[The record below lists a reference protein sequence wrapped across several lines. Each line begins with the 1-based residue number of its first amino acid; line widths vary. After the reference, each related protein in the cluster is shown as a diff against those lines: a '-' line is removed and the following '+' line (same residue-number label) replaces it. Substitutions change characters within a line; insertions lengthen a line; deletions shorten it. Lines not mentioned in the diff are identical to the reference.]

1 MLAGQHHVPGIESP
15 LMVVL
20 WRVAAGVFLPLIPT
34 MAVFG
39 NALVIM
45 SVFRER
51 SLQTVTNMLIVSLA
65 VSDFMVA
72 IGVMSFGVY
81 YEWNSFKWGLGAF
94 FCHVYQALDVA
105 CSTASIL
112 NLLAISLDRYI
123 AIGHPISYA
132 QYGARGGRAM
142 ISITIVWGVSI
153 AVALPLLLGVNPM
166 ENDQCELANPYFNM
180 ISSIFSFFIPCIAMI
195 ILYTI
200 IFRRLRQRERARSLR
215 QAQRSETDKISSA
228 LLGGAQ
234 IARQMGKHFK
244 NRTDQILLEISFQ
257 KEKGDNLKKWYVLQT
272 SSFPTMSESSD
283 DGSTISP
290 MINSFNNFL
299 PKKTTYPSTSI
310 PAIPECGSM
319 PNLTIIEK
327 PEEEKDIELSIMDL
341 RDTVE
346 MLDDKYSSAMI
357 TRSFGEELEEILP
370 FIDGSTSVKHSRE
383 QLHTT
388 RSNTSTTRLLDVKP
402 ELRSIS
408 VPSIQDEKKLGQKP
422 SETPFAHQNG
432 TNKQKLLPNPGIL
445 MKSKSTTL
453 LKTNG
458 YMDTDSLNNNRSSH
472 KKSLADLLAND
483 EFSFSDS
490 MRVYKNRL
498 FKSLSRATS
507 GWNKPRPSRHMVKK
521 ATKQMRREHK
531 ATVTL
536 AVVLAVFLFCWLPFF
551 ILHLSNSIC
560 LILDPNSDCVGFL
573 PLYLATWLGYLNS
586 SLNPLIYTVFDQ
598 RFRNAFRNILS
609 CGIFKKR

>member
-65 VSDFMVA
+65 VSDFMTT
-72 IGVMSFGVY
+72 VY
-81 YEWNSFKWGLGAF
+81 S
-94 FCHVYQALDVA
+94 
-105 CSTASIL
+105 S
-112 NLLAISLDRYI
+112 RYI

-142 ISITIVWGVSI
+142 ISITIVWGVSV

-215 QAQRSETDKISSA
+215 QAQKSETDKISSA

-257 KEKGDNLKKWYVLQT
+257 T

-290 MINSFNNFL
+290 MINSSNQYL

-319 PNLTIIEK
+319 PNLTILEK
-327 PEEEKDIELSIMDL
+327 PEEEREQKEISIMDL
-341 RDTVE
+341 RETVE
-346 MLDDKYSSAMI
+346 MLDDKYSSAVM
-357 TRSFGEELEEILP
+357 TSFQTSRSFGEELEEILP

-408 VPSIQDEKKLGQKP
+408 VPSMQDEKKMSQRDGRIA
-422 SETPFAHQNG
+422 ETPFCQQNG
-432 TNKQKLLPNPGIL
+432 TSKQKLLPNPGTL

-458 YMDTDSLNNNRSSH
+458 FMDTDSLKNAH
-472 KKSLADLLAND
+472 KKSLADLLANE

-560 LILDPNSDCVGFL
+560 LIHDPTSDCVGFL

>member
-1 MLAGQHHVPGIESP
+1 MLAGQHHVTDIESP

-20 WRVAAGVFLPLIPT
+20 WRVAAGVFLPLVPT

-39 NALVIM
+39 NVLVIM

-81 YEWNSFKWGLGAF
+81 YEWNDFKWGLGSF

-142 ISITIVWGVSI
+142 ISITIVWGVSV

-166 ENDQCELANPYFNM
+166 EENDLQECELANPYFNM

-215 QAQRSETDKISSA
+215 QAQRSENDKISSA

-257 KEKGDNLKKWYVLQT
+257 T
-272 SSFPTMSESSD
+272 SSFPTMSESSED
-283 DGSTISP
+283 ASTISP

-299 PKKTTYPSTSI
+299 PKKTPYPSTSI

-319 PNLTIIEK
+319 PNLTIIER
-327 PEEEKDIELSIMDL
+327 PEAEKEKEISIMDL

-346 MLDDKYSSAMI
+346 MLDDKYSSAI
-357 TRSFGEELEEILP
+357 LTSFQTSRSFGEELEEILP
-370 FIDGSTSVKHSRE
+370 FIDGSNSVKHSRE

-408 VPSIQDEKKLGQKP
+408 VPSIQDEKKLSQK
-422 SETPFAHQNG
+422 SNDLPFSHQNG
-432 TNKQKLLPNPGIL
+432 THKQKLLPNPGIL

-458 YMDTDSLNNNRSSH
+458 YMDTDSLNRNSH

-551 ILHLSNSIC
+551 VLHLSNSIC
-560 LILDPNSDCVGFL
+560 LIIDENSACVGFL

>member
-1 MLAGQHHVPGIESP
+1 MLFPGQNALGLTSSSSK
-15 LMVVL
+15 LMVIL
-20 WRVAAGVFLPLIPT
+20 WRVAAGIFLPLIPT
-34 MAVFG
+34 LAVFG
-39 NALVIM
+39 NALVIIA
-45 SVFRER
+45 VFRER

-72 IGVMSFGVY
+72 IGVMSF
-81 YEWNSFKWGLGAF
+81 
-94 FCHVYQALDVA
+94 DVA

-142 ISITIVWGVSI
+142 ISITIVWGVSC
-153 AVALPLLLGVNPM
+153 AVALPLLFGVNPM
-166 ENDQCELANPYFNM
+166 ENEVCELANPYFNL

-215 QAQRSETDKISSA
+215 QAQKCDNDKISSA
-228 LLGGAQ
+228 LLGGAH

-257 KEKGDNLKKWYVLQT
+257 T

-290 MINSFNNFL
+290 LIASFNNFTANNT
-299 PKKTTYPSTSI
+299 KKHVANPLSN
-310 PAIPECGSM
+310 IPECGSM
-319 PNLTIIEK
+319 PNLAIIDQKDDVIREEAEDK
-327 PEEEKDIELSIMDL
+327 EEEIRKISLADLDLQGTIEL
-341 RDTVE
+341 
-346 MLDDKYSSAMI
+346 LDSQVMTSF
-357 TRSFGEELEEILP
+357 RSFGEELEEVLP
-370 FIDGSTSVKHSRE
+370 FIDGSNSVKHSRE
-383 QLHTT
+383 QLHLT
-388 RSNTSTTRLLDVKP
+388 RSTTSTTKLLDAKP
-402 ELRSIS
+402 EIRSIS
-408 VPSIQDEKKLGQKP
+408 VPSVQDEKKLAQIPNGNIKLAP
-422 SETPFAHQNG
+422 TPA
-432 TNKQKLLPNPGIL
+432 PNFGIL
-445 MKSKSTTL
+445 TKSKSTTL

-458 YMDTDSLNNNRSSH
+458 YLENNNNNNLSNKEDLKTLTSLPITCSSNQTS
-472 KKSLADLLAND
+472 KQKSGQEIED
-483 EFSFSDS
+483 FHSFSDS
-490 MRVYKNRL
+490 VRVYKNRL

-507 GWNKPRPSRHMVKK
+507 GWSKPRPTRHMVKK

-536 AVVLAVFLFCWLPFF
+536 AVVLAVFLICWLPFF
-551 ILHLSNSIC
+551 ILHLTNSIC
-560 LILDPNSDCVGFL
+560 LIRDSSDGGCVGML
-573 PLYLATWLGYLNS
+573 PLYLATWLGYINS

-609 CGIFKKR
+609 CGLVKKH

>member
-1 MLAGQHHVPGIESP
+1 
-15 LMVVL
+15 
-20 WRVAAGVFLPLIPT
+20 
-34 MAVFG
+34 
-39 NALVIM
+39 
-45 SVFRER
+45 
-51 SLQTVTNMLIVSLA
+51 
-65 VSDFMVA
+65 
-72 IGVMSFGVY
+72 
-81 YEWNSFKWGLGAF
+81 
-94 FCHVYQALDVA
+94 
-105 CSTASIL
+105 
-112 NLLAISLDRYI
+112 
-123 AIGHPISYA
+123 
-132 QYGARGGRAM
+132 
-142 ISITIVWGVSI
+142 
-153 AVALPLLLGVNPM
+153 
-166 ENDQCELANPYFNM
+166 M

-215 QAQRSETDKISSA
+215 QAQRNETDKISSA

-257 KEKGDNLKKWYVLQT
+257 T

-290 MINSFNNFL
+290 MINSFTNFL
-299 PKKTTYPSTSI
+299 PKKTTYPNTSI

-319 PNLTIIEK
+319 PNLTILEK
-327 PEEEKDIELSIMDL
+327 PDEEKEKEKEISIMDL
-341 RDTVE
+341 RETVE
-346 MLDDKYSSAMI
+346 MLDDKYSSAAM

-370 FIDGSTSVKHSRE
+370 FIDGSNSVKHSRE

-388 RSNTSTTRLLDVKP
+388 RSNTSTARLLDVKP
-402 ELRSIS
+402 ELKSIS
-408 VPSIQDEKKLGQKP
+408 VSSIQDEKKINRRDQI
-422 SETPFAHQNG
+422 SETPFSAQNG
-432 TNKQKLLPNPGIL
+432 NSKQKLLPNPGIL

-458 YMDTDSLNNNRSSH
+458 LMDTDSLKNAH
-472 KKSLADLLAND
+472 KKSLVDLLANE

-560 LILDPNSDCVGFL
+560 LIHDPHSDCVGFL
-573 PLYLATWLGYLNS
+573 PLYLATWLG
-586 SLNPLIYTVFDQ
+586 
-598 RFRNAFRNILS
+598 
-609 CGIFKKR
+609 

>member
-1 MLAGQHHVPGIESP
+1 MLAGNRFAELAPS
-15 LMVVL
+15 LMIVI
-20 WRVAAGVFLPLIPT
+20 WRVLAGIILPLIPT
-34 MAVFG
+34 LAVFG
-39 NALVIM
+39 NALVIIA
-45 SVFRER
+45 VFRER

-65 VSDFMVA
+65 VSDLMVA
-72 IGVMSFGVY
+72 VGVMSFGVY
-81 YEWNSFKWGLGAF
+81 YEWNNFKWEIGSFL
-94 FCHVYQALDVA
+94 CHVYQALDVA

-142 ISITIVWGVSI
+142 VSITVVWGVSI

-166 ENDQCELANPYFNM
+166 ENEQCELANPYFNL
-180 ISSIFSFFIPCIAMI
+180 ISSVFSFFIPCIAMI

-215 QAQRSETDKISSA
+215 QAQKSETDKISSA

-257 KEKGDNLKKWYVLQT
+257 T
-272 SSFPTMSESSD
+272 SSFPTMSDSSD
-283 DGSTISP
+283 EGSTISP
-290 MINSFNNFL
+290 SFNHIL
-299 PKKTTYPSTSI
+299 PKKVAYPTTSI
-310 PAIPECGSM
+310 PAIPEAGSM
-319 PNLTIIEK
+319 PNLTLIDNK
-327 PEEEKDIELSIMDL
+327 EEDDKKKEISFMDL
-341 RDTVE
+341 HETVE
-346 MLDDKYSSAMI
+346 LLDDKCSSAI
-357 TRSFGEELEEILP
+357 LASFRSFGEELEEILP
-370 FIDGSTSVKHSRE
+370 FIDGTNSTKESRE
-383 QLHTT
+383 QLHST
-388 RSNTSTTRLLDVKP
+388 RSNPGTNTRHLDVKP
-402 ELRSIS
+402 EIRSIS
-408 VPSIQDEKKLGQKP
+408 VPSIQDEKKL
-422 SETPFAHQNG
+422 SERLTESKMESTRNSNEKRNG
-432 TNKQKLLPNPGIL
+432 SIHTNQLPCPGIL

-458 YMDTDSLNNNRSSH
+458 FVNSNESMRVSP
-472 KKSLADLLAND
+472 KKSLADLLTN
-483 EFSFSDS
+483 EEYSFSDS
-490 MRVYKNRL
+490 VRVYKNRL

-507 GWNKPRPSRHMVKK
+507 GWSKPRPTRHIVKK

-536 AVVLAVFLFCWLPFF
+536 AVVLAVFLICWLPFF
-551 ILHLSNSIC
+551 ILHLTNSIC
-560 LILDPNSDCVGFL
+560 LIRDGNNSCIGLL

-609 CGIFKKR
+609 CGLARKH

>member
-1 MLAGQHHVPGIESP
+1 MLAGQHHVPGIDSP

-65 VSDFMVA
+65 VSDLMVA

-257 KEKGDNLKKWYVLQT
+257 T

-408 VPSIQDEKKLGQKP
+408 VPSIQDEKKISQN
-422 SETPFAHQNG
+422 STQVPFAHQNG
-432 TNKQKLLPNPGIL
+432 TNKQKLLPNPGQL

-472 KKSLADLLAND
+472 KRSLADLLPHD

-560 LILDPNSDCVGFL
+560 LILHPDSDCVGFL

>member
-65 VSDFMVA
+65 VSDLMVA

-257 KEKGDNLKKWYVLQT
+257 T
-272 SSFPTMSESSD
+272 SSFPTMSESSE

-290 MINSFNNFL
+290 MVNSLNNCL
-299 PKKTTYPSTSI
+299 PKKTTYPSTLI

-327 PEEEKDIELSIMDL
+327 PEEEKEIELSIMDL

-346 MLDDKYSSAMI
+346 MLDEKYSSAMI

-408 VPSIQDEKKLGQKP
+408 VPSIQDEKKISQK

-432 TNKQKLLPNPGIL
+432 NSNRKLLPNPGPL

-458 YMDTDSLNNNRSSH
+458 YIDNDSLHNNRHSH
-472 KKSLADLLAND
+472 KKSLTDLLVND

-490 MRVYKNRL
+490 MRLYKNRF

-560 LILDPNSDCVGFL
+560 LILHPDSDCVGFL

>member
-1 MLAGQHHVPGIESP
+1 MLTGQHHIPGIESP

-20 WRVAAGVFLPLIPT
+20 WRVAAGVFLPLVPT

-39 NALVIM
+39 NVLVIL
-45 SVFRER
+45 SVYRER
-51 SLQTVTNMLIVSLA
+51 NLQTVTNMLIVSLA
-65 VSDFMVA
+65 VSDLFVA

-81 YEWNSFKWGLGAF
+81 YEWNGFKWGLGSF

-142 ISITIVWGVSI
+142 ISITIVWGVSC

-166 ENDQCELANPYFNM
+166 ENDIQQCELANPWFNM

-257 KEKGDNLKKWYVLQT
+257 VSDET
-272 SSFPTMSESSD
+272 SSFPTISESSD

-299 PKKTTYPSTSI
+299 PKKSQYPSTLI

-319 PNLTIIEK
+319 PNLTIIERPAP
-327 PEEEKDIELSIMDL
+327 PEKEKDIELSIMDL
-341 RDTVE
+341 HDTVE
-346 MLDDKYSSAMI
+346 MLDDKYTSAMI
-357 TRSFGEELEEILP
+357 TSFRTSRSFGEELEEILP
-370 FIDGSTSVKHSRE
+370 FIDGSTSVKNSRE
-383 QLHTT
+383 QLHAT

-408 VPSIQDEKKLGQKP
+408 VPSIQDEKKMNSRP
-422 SETPFAHQNG
+422 PENPFAHQNG
-432 TNKQKLLPNPGIL
+432 TNKQRLLPNPGIL

-458 YMDTDSLNNNRSSH
+458 YLDTDSLNNNRNSH
-472 KKSLADLLAND
+472 KKSTADLLPND
-483 EFSFSDS
+483 DYSFTDS

-498 FKSLSRATS
+498 FKSRATS

-560 LILDPNSDCVGFL
+560 LVIDSNSDCIGFL

-609 CGIFKKR
+609 CGFFKKR